1 MQSTRASGARFR
13 QRKLSTKHPLQVV
26 KENEIETFAIDE
38 DPQRHIPHVET
49 GVEKAE
55 ETEHHL
61 QAVISASAAASLGA
75 KVNQV
80 FIPTP
85 ETKSSGIPYDQLY
98 PRQFAEPA
106 TYIRF
111 SSTVEDCIGNQYNI
125 DDEDDIFL
133 LNFNTSKK
141 DDEKLSEDIF
151 EELMSFFELKSDKN
165 HPFANISNAPI
176 LTLEEAESYFDD
188 PEDETNLSV
197 EARKWTKEVYDHWRS
212 RRVQNGN
219 RSLLSNLK
227 FETGADTDDNDA
239 YVCFRRREVRQAR
252 KTRGRDAQVTEK
264 LKKLRRELED
274 ARQLLISVNQRERLI
289 KERIETER
297 KVFEQRTELK
307 KVKVAQG
314 IKGEKGEDEELLVNQ
329 RPTPKPRPARAD
341 GQKPTTLRLPGT
353 RTEAVRA
360 APENDLVQLSD
371 IQEEA
376 AAAVQRSVE
385 EKIGQHR
392 KWNKDWVDNTWGPIT
407 PPAEPS
413 SAGGYLPRIEEVQL
427 PTPPAS
433 LRSETSQDHAKD
445 VEMKDADAEMPTPVS
460 AAQDQ
465 PLRTMFRFNSPPPEA
480 GYNRPAYRR
489 RYGRNGRLYIEQR
502 KPRMFVQSKGVIGDS
517 DDESDGET
525 VVYPMDCYDT
535 LGISYRASILAPR
548 RPVEPTAEHMAHLR
562 RAGSSG
568 DTVMANGHGTA
579 GHGTSHGQGEGG
591 S

>member
-61 QAVISASAAASLGA
+61 QAVISAAAASSLGA

-125 DDEDDIFL
+125 DEEDDVFL

-151 EELMSFFELKSDKN
+151 EELMSFFDLKSDKS
-165 HPFANISNAPI
+165 HPFASISNAPV
-176 LTLEEAESYFDD
+176 LTLEEAESYYDD

-197 EARKWTKEVYDHWRS
+197 EARKWAKEVYEHWRS

-219 RSLLSNLK
+219 RSLLSSLK

-289 KERIETER
+289 KQRIETER
-297 KVFEQRTELK
+297 QVFEQRSELK
-307 KVKVAQG
+307 KVKVQQG

-329 RPTPKPRPARAD
+329 RVSHDVVTVVVVRALMLNSPRQSPDQQRPMVKDLRPCVFLAR
-341 GQKPTTLRLPGT
+341 GQKPSAQPRRTTLYSCQTFRRKQPRRCSGQSKKRLASIASGT
-353 RTEAVRA
+353 RIGSTILGDRSHHQPSLLQRLAICHVSRRFSCRR
-360 APENDLVQLSD
+360 LQLLCG
-371 IQEEA
+371 
-376 AAAVQRSVE
+376 QRHL
-385 EKIGQHR
+385 K
-392 KWNKDWVDNTWGPIT
+392 
-407 PPAEPS
+407 
-413 SAGGYLPRIEEVQL
+413 
-427 PTPPAS
+427 
-433 LRSETSQDHAKD
+433 
-445 VEMKDADAEMPTPVS
+445 
-460 AAQDQ
+460 
-465 PLRTMFRFNSPPPEA
+465 TM
-480 GYNRPAYRR
+480 
-489 RYGRNGRLYIEQR
+489 
-502 KPRMFVQSKGVIGDS
+502 PRMS
-517 DDESDGET
+517 
-525 VVYPMDCYDT
+525 
-535 LGISYRASILAPR
+535 R
-548 RPVEPTAEHMAHLR
+548 
-562 RAGSSG
+562 
-568 DTVMANGHGTA
+568 
-579 GHGTSHGQGEGG
+579 
-591 S
+591 

>member
-1 MQSTRASGARFR
+1 
-13 QRKLSTKHPLQVV
+13 
-26 KENEIETFAIDE
+26 
-38 DPQRHIPHVET
+38 
-49 GVEKAE
+49 
-55 ETEHHL
+55 
-61 QAVISASAAASLGA
+61 
-75 KVNQV
+75 
-80 FIPTP
+80 
-85 ETKSSGIPYDQLY
+85 
-98 PRQFAEPA
+98 
-106 TYIRF
+106 
-111 SSTVEDCIGNQYNI
+111 
-125 DDEDDIFL
+125 
-133 LNFNTSKK
+133 
-141 DDEKLSEDIF
+141 
-151 EELMSFFELKSDKN
+151 
-165 HPFANISNAPI
+165 
-176 LTLEEAESYFDD
+176 
-188 PEDETNLSV
+188 
-197 EARKWTKEVYDHWRS
+197 
-212 RRVQNGN
+212 
-219 RSLLSNLK
+219 
-227 FETGADTDDNDA
+227 
-239 YVCFRRREVRQAR
+239 
-252 KTRGRDAQVTEK
+252 
-264 LKKLRRELED
+264 
-274 ARQLLISVNQRERLI
+274 
-289 KERIETER
+289 
-297 KVFEQRTELK
+297 
-307 KVKVAQG
+307 
-314 IKGEKGEDEELLVNQ
+314 
-329 RPTPKPRPARAD
+329 
-341 GQKPTTLRLPGT
+341 
-353 RTEAVRA
+353 
-360 APENDLVQLSD
+360 VQLSD

>member
-125 DDEDDIFL
+125 DDEDDVFL

-329 RPTPKPRPARAD
+329 RVSHRLTMVTVVVRVLMLNSPRPSPDQQEPTDKNQQHCAFPVQ
-341 GQKPTTLRLPGT
+341 GQKQSVPHQKTTSCSCQTSKKKQPRRCRDQSKKRLASIASGTKTGSTTPGDQSHHQPSLLQ
-353 RTEAVRA
+353 RVAICRA
-360 APENDLVQLSD
+360 SKRFSFRHHLHLC
-371 IQEEA
+371 
-376 AAAVQRSVE
+376 VQRHH
-385 EKIGQHR
+385 KI
-392 KWNKDWVDNTWGPIT
+392 
-407 PPAEPS
+407 
-413 SAGGYLPRIEEVQL
+413 
-427 PTPPAS
+427 
-433 LRSETSQDHAKD
+433 
-445 VEMKDADAEMPTPVS
+445 M
-460 AAQDQ
+460 
-465 PLRTMFRFNSPPPEA
+465 
-480 GYNRPAYRR
+480 
-489 RYGRNGRLYIEQR
+489 
-502 KPRMFVQSKGVIGDS
+502 PRMS
-517 DDESDGET
+517 
-525 VVYPMDCYDT
+525 
-535 LGISYRASILAPR
+535 R
-548 RPVEPTAEHMAHLR
+548 
-562 RAGSSG
+562 
-568 DTVMANGHGTA
+568 
-579 GHGTSHGQGEGG
+579 
-591 S
+591 